1 MVLNLRRLNG
11 DAIHGIEVR
20 LIYDLS
26 DWPLHRFY
34 IPSRQ
39 WYNTIWNS
47 NFYFIV
53 GCPVRQNFT
62 DGGLDCSPCINGNH
76 PYSDFREAWKACG
89 TVPGCSKIMRI
100 VDPKGNWQF
109 FLRSENSKEN
119 AYARHHYVNYWC
131 PGIFYLMRSI
141 EYECFCLIDNL
152 AARYTYIA
160 YVIFDYRPAL

>member
-1 MVLNLRRLNG
+1 M
-11 DAIHGIEVR
+11 IF
-20 LIYDLS
+20 LIDLCIV
-26 DWPLHRFY
+26 F

-141 EYECFCLIDNL
+141 EYECFCLNNL
-152 AARYTYIA
+152 VARYTYIE
-160 YVIFDYRPAL
+160 YFIFDYRPAL